1 MAERLQ
7 KYLARLGVG
16 SRREVELWI
25 REGHVLVNGE
35 AAILGCQVDH
45 DSKIAVNGK
54 IIDQTPHTASYPRVL
69 MYHKPQSE
77 ICTRV
82 DPAGRPTVFQNLPI
96 LVGSRWVS
104 VGRLDLNSEGLLL
117 FTNDG
122 DLANKMMH
130 PKYGLE
136 RQYLCRIYGKVS
148 KQNIEQLKSGIIL
161 DNKKCSF
168 KIVRFHSGVSKNQWY
183 DVVLGEG
190 RYREV
195 RRLWAAVGCTVSR
208 LIRIR
213 YGSIK
218 LPKNLKVGKFQ
229 ELSTIEVAKLLEF
242 STQSEQLND

>member
-54 IIDQTPHTASYPRVL
+54 VIDQTPHTASYPRVL

-82 DPAGRPTVFQNLPI
+82 DPAGRPTVFENLPV

-136 RQYLCRIYGKVS
+136 RQYLCRVYGKVS

-161 DNKKCSF
+161 DNKKYSF
-168 KIVRFHSGVSKNQWY
+168 KIVRFHSGASKNQWY
-183 DVVLGEG
+183 DVVVSEG

-195 RRLWAAVGCTVSR
+195 RRLWGAIGCTVSR

-213 YGSIK
+213 YGSIE
-218 LPKNLKVGKFQ
+218 LPKNLKVGRFQ
-229 ELSTIEVAKLLEF
+229 ELSAIEVAKLLEF
-242 STQSEQLND
+242 SAKNE